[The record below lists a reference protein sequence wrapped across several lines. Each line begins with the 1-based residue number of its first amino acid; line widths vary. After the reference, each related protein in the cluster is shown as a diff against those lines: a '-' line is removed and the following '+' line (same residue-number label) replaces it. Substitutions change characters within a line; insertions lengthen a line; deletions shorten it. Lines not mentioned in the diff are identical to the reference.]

1 LDSILLGQSRWL
13 IFGWFCLHLDLLQPQ
28 TKKLGFL
35 PKHQKIGLSV
45 AIGIL
50 LALAGFLQHFLFSK
64 FLSIPSVPFEPTPI
78 NLLWMGAYIWIFVG
92 IAEETLY
99 RGMVQTY
106 LMKHLNGQ
114 IRIIKWDFKTGTL
127 IAAVLFGCAH
137 LSSLAFLPYQRAV
150 SNVIL
155 TTFTGLILG
164 YLYQQTHSLAGPIMA
179 HNLSNGLANLLIGL
193 LLW

>member
-13 IFGWFCLHLDLLQPQ
+13 LFGWFCLHLDLLQPQ

-35 PKHQKIGLSV
+35 PKHPKIGLRV

-50 LALAGFLQHFLFSK
+50 LVLAGFLQHFLFSK
-64 FLSIPSVPFEPTPI
+64 FLSIPSVLFEPTPI
-78 NLLWMGAYIWIFVG
+78 NLLWMGAYVWIFAG

-106 LMKHLNGQ
+106 LMDHLNGQ
-114 IRIIKWDFKTGTL
+114 IRIIKWDFKTGIL

-137 LSSLAFLPYQRAV
+137 LSNLAFLPYQMV
-150 SNVIL
+150 MSNVIL

-164 YLYQQTHSLAGPIMA
+164 YLYQRTHSLAGPIVA
-179 HNLSNGLANLLIGL
+179 HNLSNGLADLLIEP